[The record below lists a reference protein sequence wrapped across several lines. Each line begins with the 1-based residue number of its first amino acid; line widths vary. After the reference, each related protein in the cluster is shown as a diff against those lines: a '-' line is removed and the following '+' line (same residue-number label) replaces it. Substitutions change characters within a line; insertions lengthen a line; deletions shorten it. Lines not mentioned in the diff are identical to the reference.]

1 MLKCKG
7 SHSSNMSLS
16 RVYVYIDK
24 DLKNFKSTYGHY
36 IYGYKTRYILKA
48 LKHELLHNKT

>member
-24 DLKNFKSTYGHY
+24 DLKNFKSTHGHY
-36 IYGYKTRYILKA
+36 IYGYKTRYTEA
-48 LKHELLHNKT
+48 LKRELLHNKT